1 MQPFGWGLGGRF
13 GLRAGW
19 GWQRLAAG
27 MSADCN
33 NAVERLDLE
42 RTDDRLQVALHQQR
56 YDFVLARLSPEDSVL
71 EVGTGTGGFSQ
82 KVAGTCKKYA
92 GLEYD
97 ASACEVTRSRLGGH
111 AAVLQGDAQAMPFPS
126 GSFSAVV
133 CLEVLEHLEHY
144 RKAVGEIH
152 RCLRPEGRAMISV
165 PYRRIGG
172 PNPSNRF
179 HLYEPGEKELVAEFR
194 RYFTR
199 VETFYQYFEEPRWM
213 TLARVLHLRSVVGL
227 ASVYRDL
234 ALGTPETTARL
245 QVATKPGGLKI
256 NLLLVAAEPRTTPST
271 G

>member
-1 MQPFGWGLGGRF
+1 
-13 GLRAGW
+13 
-19 GWQRLAAG
+19 
-27 MSADCN
+27 MSAARN
-33 NAVERLDLE
+33 IAVERLDLE
-42 RTDDRLQVALHQQR
+42 HSGDRLQVALHQQR

-97 ASACEVTRSRLGGH
+97 ARACELTRSRLEGR
-111 AAVLQGDAQAMPFPS
+111 AAVFQGDAQAMPFPS
-126 GSFSAVV
+126 GSFSAAV
-133 CLEVLEHLEHY
+133 CLEVLEHLENY

-152 RCLRPEGRAMISV
+152 RCLRLGGRAMISV
-165 PYRRIGG
+165 PYRKNGG

-194 RYFTR
+194 RYFSR
-199 VETFYQYFEEPRWM
+199 VETFYQYFEEPMWM
-213 TLARVLHLRSVVGL
+213 TLARVLHLRTMVGL

-245 QVATKPGGLKI
+245 KVATKPGGQKI
-256 NLLLVAAEPRTTPST
+256 SLLLVATEPRANPST